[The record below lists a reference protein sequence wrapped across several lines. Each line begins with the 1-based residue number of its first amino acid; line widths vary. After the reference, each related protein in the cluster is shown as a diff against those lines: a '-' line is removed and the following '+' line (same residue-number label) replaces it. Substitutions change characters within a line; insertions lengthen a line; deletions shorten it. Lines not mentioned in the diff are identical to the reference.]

1 MKVDKLI
8 VSAFVAAILGL
19 EAWTLKSVVDVKVQ
33 VAELSARVSVLST
46 PIANTKSLAQ
56 K

>member
-8 VSAFVAAILGL
+8 VSAFIAAILGL
-19 EAWTLKSVVDVKVQ
+19 EAWTLKSVVEIKVQ
-33 VAELSARVSVLST
+33 VADLSARVSALSAPT
-46 PIANTKSLAQ
+46 LNTKTIAQ